1 MWPTEMVVSVK
12 VVPAASFLLGWLEP
26 SQGWTWSDVAAQVT
40 ACLLTLHVAT
50 GQLGLSAFH
59 LILLLPTV
67 AQADIDV
74 DNLLDDQPFSKASWI
89 LIRSPI

>member
-1 MWPTEMVVSVK
+1 MADRIGCIGEGSTCS
-12 VVPAASFLLGWLEP
+12 LLPPWVGWTP

-50 GQLGLSAFH
+50 GQLALSAFH

-74 DNLLDDQPFSKASWI
+74 DNLLDDQAFSKAS
-89 LIRSPI
+89 